1 MIGMIFLT
9 IAIAFLIVATLA
21 AVATTSASR
30 TVSGIA
36 EKVVNGSFVAA
47 LVSVGLTAWFLFWP
61 PL

>member
-1 MIGMIFLT
+1 MTGMIFLT

-36 EKVVNGSFVAA
+36 EKVVNGSFVVA